1 MTPHEAING
10 RFPRQL
16 LHGGVDWIGKLIWA
30 QRLRFERGNGKLVA
44 VPTEVASYQSGP
56 MGGEEMV
63 MYSDL
68 CRELLDSAWHWCK
81 QELKSVQADCLS
93 NTSSQNVAAKG
104 EEDAELAAP
113 RLSEERTYSSQRLVE
128 YLRAVKSE
136 WLAAPFEGG
145 SPPAFIIECS
155 RRRVPRGS
163 GVEIV
168 GMADRQPEEHVID
181 CDCPICLAMADGLFG
196 VGFAGIDG
204 HHLELDDEFAFS
216 MHETREA
223 WEESQ
228 REFAEMSAAID
239 ARGLEGQS
247 DRDDE
252 QEEFA
257 SAWSGVASDEPIPGD
272 STGNIK
278 LAFML
283 AEVVG
288 ELQRDDADKATIRRI
303 NAAFT
308 EFRTVD
314 FADSEQPAVAHH
326 QLIEALESIVEK
338 HPRLTSRIADFQS
351 RVQDQLR
358 TRC

>member
-1 MTPHEAING
+1 M
-10 RFPRQL
+10 
-16 LHGGVDWIGKLIWA
+16 
-30 QRLRFERGNGKLVA
+30 
-44 VPTEVASYQSGP
+44 S
-56 MGGEEMV
+56 
-63 MYSDL
+63 
-68 CRELLDSAWHWCK
+68 
-81 QELKSVQADCLS
+81 
-93 NTSSQNVAAKG
+93 
-104 EEDAELAAP
+104 
-113 RLSEERTYSSQRLVE
+113 
-128 YLRAVKSE
+128 
-136 WLAAPFEGG
+136 
-145 SPPAFIIECS
+145 
-155 RRRVPRGS
+155 
-163 GVEIV
+163 
-168 GMADRQPEEHVID
+168 DRQPEEHVID

-257 SAWSGVASDEPIPGD
+257 SAWSGVVSDEPIPGD
-272 STGNIK
+272 STGNVK

-288 ELQRDDADKATIRRI
+288 ELQRDDADKAAIRRI

-314 FADSEQPAVAHH
+314 FADSDQPAVAHH